1 MKKVLLIGAGRSAT
15 VLIDYLLSKST
26 QVPFFLTIAELNVK
40 LAEEKL
46 NNHPNGKAVTFD
58 MHDEPLRKQLIQEH
72 DIVISMLPAAL
83 HFEVAKDCVTLG
95 KNMVT
100 ASYISDNMKTL
111 HEEAVSKGILLLNE
125 IGVDPGIDHMSALR
139 IIDRLQSKG
148 AYIRDFESFTGGLP
162 APESDDNPWHYKF
175 FWAPRNVVLASQ
187 GGACKFLH
195 EGTYK
200 YIPYQ
205 RVFRR
210 TEIVRIE
217 PYGKFEGYANRDSL
231 KYQEAY
237 KLQDAKTVYRGTFR
251 KPGYCKAWDCLVQL
265 GATDD
270 SYIMANSHELTNREF
285 INSFLYWH
293 PTDSVETKLAQQLRL
308 DLDSLEME
316 KLTWLGLFDDTVK
329 PGLKNATPAQM
340 LLHILEQKW
349 TPKPEDKDMVVMWHK
364 FVYELNG
371 EHKTIHSS
379 MVCIG
384 ESANRTA
391 MAKTVGLPLGIAA
404 VGILTG
410 KITGKGVLL
419 PVYPEIYNPVLDE
432 LEEFGIQFQET
443 EF

>member
-15 VLIDYLLSKST
+15 VLINYLLDKST
-26 QVPFFLTIAELNVK
+26 EAQFLLTIAELNIK

-46 NNHPNGKAVTFD
+46 KNHSNGKAVVFD
-58 MHDEPLRKQLIQEH
+58 MHDEPARKKLIQEH
-72 DIVISMLPAAL
+72 DLVISMLPANL
-83 HFEVAKDCVTLG
+83 HYEVAKDCVSIG
-95 KNMVT
+95 RNMVT
-100 ASYISDNMKTL
+100 ASYISEDMKSL
-111 HEEAVSKGILLLNE
+111 HEEAEAKGILLLNE

-139 IIDRLQSKG
+139 IIDKLHSKG

-175 FWAPRNVVLASQ
+175 FWAPKNVVLASQ

-231 KYQEAY
+231 KYREAY
-237 KLQDAKTVYRGTFR
+237 KLQDALTVYRGTFR
-251 KPGYCKAWDCLVQL
+251 KPGFCKAWDCLVQL
-265 GATDD
+265 GATED
-270 SYIMANSHELTNREF
+270 SYVMAHSENLTNREF

-316 KLTWLGLFDDTVK
+316 KLTWLGLFDDSAK
-329 PGLKNATPAQM
+329 PGIKNATPAQM

-349 TPKPEDKDMVVMWHK
+349 TPSPDDKDMVVMWHK
-364 FVYELNG
+364 FVYELNN
-371 EHKTIHSS
+371 ERKTINSS

-384 ESANRTA
+384 DSSINSA

-410 KITGKGVLL
+410 KISGKGVLL
-419 PVYPEIYNPVLDE
+419 PIYPEIYNPVLDE
-432 LEEFGIQFQET
+432 LENYGILFNET
-443 EF
+443 EK

>member
-1 MKKVLLIGAGRSAT
+1 MKKILLIGAGRSAT
-15 VLIDYLLSKST
+15 ALIDYLLEKST
-26 QVPFFLTIAELNVK
+26 QVPFTLTIAEMNPK

-46 NNHPNGKAVTFD
+46 NNHPNGSVIAFD
-58 MHDEPLRKQLIQEH
+58 IRNEDLRKELILSH
-72 DIVISMLPAAL
+72 DLVISMLPAHL
-83 HFEVAKDCVTLG
+83 HIDVAKDCILLK

-100 ASYISDNMKTL
+100 ASYVSDEMKNL
-111 HEEAVSKGILLLNE
+111 DQAACDAGVLLLNE
-125 IGVDPGIDHMSALR
+125 MGVDPGIDHMSALR
-139 IIDRLQSKG
+139 IIDRLQAQG

-175 FWAPRNVVLASQ
+175 FWAPKNVVLASQ

-195 EGTYK
+195 EGKYK

-231 KYQEAY
+231 KYKDAY
-237 KLQDAKTVYRGTFR
+237 KLHDVQTIYRGTFR
-251 KPGYCKAWDCLVQL
+251 KAGFSKAWDCLVQL

-270 SYIMANSHELTNREF
+270 SYIMLDSHELTNRDF
-285 INSFLYWH
+285 INAFLYYH
-293 PTDSVETKLAQQLRL
+293 PTDSVETKLAQQLKL

-329 PGLKNATPAQM
+329 PGLHNASPAQM

-349 TPKPEDKDMVVMWHK
+349 TPKPEDKDMIVMWHK
-364 FVYELNG
+364 FVYILNG
-371 EHKTIHSS
+371 EQKNLYSS

-384 ESANRTA
+384 ENTLHSA

-404 VGILTG
+404 VAMLTG
-410 KITGKGVLL
+410 KITGKGVQL
-419 PVYPEIYNPVLDE
+419 PLNPEIYNPVLDE
-432 LEEFGIQFQET
+432 LEKYGIKFT
-443 EF
+443 ENQ